1 MAKMD
6 PRSPEVGVTNG
17 IRSWSLEVRSVA
29 GMRPAMTDATGM
41 SQFKRIVERN
51 IVDPPSRELVI
62 AQRSDSSQFGAHFP
76 RMRIAL
82 PILLAFQ
89 LIVLSFTGSA
99 QWAAVGPLDGRM
111 TSALS
116 LHDTLLVGTTCGVYR
131 STDNGNTF
139 VPHSRGI
146 PSGPLIDLVEHN
158 GVIYASNFDKGI
170 YTSFDRGVTWQ
181 LSLPGRYL
189 RQDGFDW
196 QRFVIANDAVVAR
209 GYDEDSLYYSTNGID
224 WQQQAIAAGLFSMLA
239 GANNVLYCWSSA
251 GPLGAETG
259 LYRSTDLGVTWQ
271 LSGGTSQFMEQLYG
285 VGNTLYAFGDRTFT
299 STNNGLSFTQS
310 TTAPATFG
318 ATYST
323 YDGTRFYLH
332 RGGNAELQFATWQPG
347 QTSWQPMSGGLPTM
361 GNTTCMVHHNGRLI
375 VGRLEHTYTSTNN
388 GNTWTATS
396 LPGINSHV
404 LNDLYTDEQGALAVS
419 DTRFLVGDDAA
430 SDWNVTVPVNLSE
443 KYEVVRTAQGFVTIT
458 DGFAGIVEVNVSA
471 TGAANS
477 WTDASINNA
486 YAATSTL
493 RVSNDTLLLF
503 GNDTDQGDVHHVLLL
518 DLVGQQ
524 ISDLSAG
531 LFGPSFNNDLKDLV
545 EHNGD
550 YYAIVSARQTGN
562 SFLKKLDIPTG
573 TFWTTVVSQ
582 LDGEAFKAT
591 ALATFNS
598 QLYMGLNE
606 GEGVLVSNDDGLTW
620 SSMNDGLGALTPRSF
635 LATPEMLF
643 MTSDRGVYYLL
654 SGSDTW
660 VDVSNDLLVG
670 DVEQVGIT
678 DQYLWARVEGGG
690 AWRLPLA
697 GNVAISERATT
708 ALPLTLRPNP
718 TTDRI
723 QLQVDESNSTVF
735 IHDATGRLVLTQA
748 FNVAGS
754 VELDLIALPAGLYRC
769 TVHSASVS
777 RSASFVKH

>member
-1 MAKMD
+1 
-6 PRSPEVGVTNG
+6 
-17 IRSWSLEVRSVA
+17 
-29 GMRPAMTDATGM
+29 
-41 SQFKRIVERN
+41 
-51 IVDPPSRELVI
+51 
-62 AQRSDSSQFGAHFP
+62 
-76 RMRIAL
+76 MRIAL
-82 PILLAFQ
+82 PLFLAIHFIL
-89 LIVLSFTGSA
+89 SCDRGSA

-158 GVIYASNFDKGI
+158 GIVYASNFSKGI

-224 WQQQAIAAGLFSMLA
+224 WQRQAIAAGLFSMLA

-259 LYRSTDLGVTWQ
+259 LYRSTDLGATWQ

-310 TTAPATFG
+310 TTVPASFG

-347 QTSWQPMSGGLPTM
+347 QSSWQPMSGSLPTT

-375 VGRLEHTYTSTNN
+375 VGRLEHTYTSTNS

-404 LNDLYTDEQGALAVS
+404 LNDLYTDDQGALAVS

-493 RVSNDTLLLF
+493 LVSNDTLLLF
-503 GNDTDQGDVHHVLLL
+503 GDDTDQGDIHHFLLL
-518 DLVGQQ
+518 DLEGQL
-524 ISDLSAG
+524 INDLSAG
-531 LFGPSFNNDLKDLV
+531 LFGPAFYNDLKGLV
-545 EHNGD
+545 QHNGD
-550 YYAIVSARQTGN
+550 YYAIISGTESGITY
-562 SFLKKLDIPTG
+562 LKKLEYPSG
-573 TFWTTVVSQ
+573 TFWTTVISQ
-582 LDGEAFKAT
+582 LDGEAFQAS
-591 ALATFNS
+591 ALGSFDDK
-598 QLYMGLNE
+598 LFMGLND

-620 SSMNDGLGALTPRSF
+620 SAMNDGLVALTPRSF
-635 LATPEMLF
+635 LAAPEMLF
-643 MTSDRGVYYLL
+643 MTSDRGVHYLL

-697 GNVAISERATT
+697 GNVAITERTT
-708 ALPLTLRPNP
+708 SALPLALRPNP
-718 TTDRI
+718 TADRI
-723 QLQVDESNSTVF
+723 QLQVEESNSTVV

-748 FNVAGS
+748 FTVAGP
-754 VELDLIALPAGLYRC
+754 VELDVFALPAGWYSC
-769 TVHSASVS
+769 SVQSASTI
-777 RSASFVKH
+777 RTASFVKDR

>member
-1 MAKMD
+1 
-6 PRSPEVGVTNG
+6 
-17 IRSWSLEVRSVA
+17 
-29 GMRPAMTDATGM
+29 MRRP
-41 SQFKRIVERN
+41 
-51 IVDPPSRELVI
+51 
-62 AQRSDSSQFGAHFP
+62 
-76 RMRIAL
+76 L
-82 PILLAFQ
+82 PILLALHFI
-89 LIVLSFTGSA
+89 LLSTSGSA

-224 WQQQAIAAGLFSMLA
+224 WQRQAIAAGLFSMLA

-259 LYRSTDLGVTWQ
+259 LYRSTDLGATWQ

-285 VGNTLYAFGDRTFT
+285 VGNTLYGFGDATYT

-310 TTAPATFG
+310 TTAPASFG

-347 QTSWQPMSGGLPTM
+347 QTSWQPMSGGLPTT
-361 GNTTCMVHHNGRLI
+361 GNTTCMVHHNGRII
-375 VGRLEHTYTSTNN
+375 VGRLEHTYTSTNS

-419 DTRFLVGDDAA
+419 DTRFLVGDDAT
-430 SDWNVTVPVNLSE
+430 SDWNVTSFALLRPQ
-443 KYEVVRTAQGFVTIT
+443 EVVRTTQGFVAIT
-458 DGFAGIVEVNVSA
+458 EEIFGIVGINVSA
-471 TGAANS
+471 TGEVGS
-477 WTDASINNA
+477 WTEASINNA
-486 YAATSTL
+486 YAITSTL

-503 GNDTDQGDVHHVLLL
+503 GDDTDQGDVHHVLLL
-518 DLVGQQ
+518 DLEGQL

-531 LFGPSFNNDLKDLV
+531 LFGPSFYNDLNDLV
-545 EHNGD
+545 QHNGD
-550 YYAIVSARQTGN
+550 YYAIVSATQTGN
-562 SFLKKLDIPTG
+562 SYLKKLEIPTG
-573 TFWTTVVSQ
+573 TFWTTVLSQ
-582 LDGEAFKAT
+582 LDGEVFKAT

-620 SSMNDGLGALTPRSF
+620 SAMNDGLGALTPRSF

-643 MTSDRGVYYLL
+643 MTSDRGVHYLL
-654 SGSDTW
+654 AGSDSW

-678 DQYLWARVEGGG
+678 EQYLWARVEGGG
-690 AWRLPLA
+690 AWRLPLV
-697 GNVAISERATT
+697 GNVAISERAAIT
-708 ALPLTLRPNP
+708 LPLALRPNP
-718 TTDRI
+718 TADRI
-723 QLQVDESNSTVF
+723 QLQAEESNSTVV

-748 FNVAGS
+748 FNVAGT
-754 VELDLIALPAGLYRC
+754 VELDVIGLPAGLYRC
-769 TVHSASVS
+769 AVHSASAS
-777 RSASFVKH
+777 RAASFVKN